1 MVGAEEWHGLGGGV
15 VFNGQ
20 LWEVIELKH
29 ISINVFDNRI
39 ALTFKVKAP
48 CSPQTVGVA
57 DEEVMDEAVVA
68 LSAVTELEERLELE
82 GETEALLIKV
92 VNVRIDE
99 VGVNDGGDDEGVAII
114 SVNVSSARDVG
125 PTELGRTEEV
135 KADVAVDIN

>member
-1 MVGAEEWHGLGGGV
+1 
-15 VFNGQ
+15 
-20 LWEVIELKH
+20 
-29 ISINVFDNRI
+29 
-39 ALTFKVKAP
+39 
-48 CSPQTVGVA
+48 
-57 DEEVMDEAVVA
+57 MDEAVVA